1 MNKTSTTLTVENYY
15 SQEMNKKYMSVSQV
29 KGFMT
34 CEAREKAKIS
44 GEYIPADTS
53 ALLQGRVLETLL
65 LEPNK
70 IEQFMGENPELFM
83 KNGSLKSDHRKVLEM
98 VERAKR
104 DAVFMDYIGDEFTS
118 NYQHLVYG
126 DIGGVKF
133 KGLIDI
139 YQPGICIVDLKGVKD
154 FAPIWDSNK
163 GRKVNF
169 ISYWGY
175 DMQLAVYQELLMQ
188 RTGDKLPVYIAGI
201 TKDFYVLPQ
210 GVEVVKMDGNPQES
224 ELGVLLDNGTFI
236 ILNIENE
243 MLYSSE
249 KIYELNDLGIGIDL
263 MYKYPNWI
271 DYLFRNS
278 YSD

>member
-15 SQEMNKKYMSVSQV
+15 SQEMNQKYMSVSQL

-34 CEAREKAKIS
+34 CEAREMAKLS
-44 GEYIPADTS
+44 GEYIPADTT
-53 ALLQGRVLETLL
+53 ALLQGRLLETLL
-65 LEPNK
+65 LEPDK

-98 VERAKR
+98 VERAKK
-104 DAVFMDYIGDEFTS
+104 DKLFMEFIGDDFTS
-118 NYQHLVYG
+118 NYQHLVHG
-126 DIGGVKF
+126 EIGGIEF

-175 DMQLAVYQELLMQ
+175 DMQLAVYQELLRQ
-188 RTGDKLPVYIAGI
+188 TTGEDLPVFIAGI
-201 TKDFYVLPQ
+201 TK
-210 GVEVVKMDGNPQES
+210 
-224 ELGVLLDNGTFI
+224 
-236 ILNIENE
+236 ENE
-243 MLYSSE
+243 PVVFL
-249 KIYELNDLGIGIDL
+249 
-263 MYKYPNWI
+263 KYHRLI
-271 DYLFRNS
+271 
-278 YSD
+278 

>member
-15 SQEMNKKYMSVSQV
+15 SQEMNKEYMSVSQL
-29 KGFMT
+29 KGFMA
-34 CEAREKAKIS
+34 CEAREIAKIL
-44 GEYIPADTS
+44 GEYVPADTT
-53 ALLQGRVLETLL
+53 ALLQGKLLETLL
-65 LEPNK
+65 LEPDK
-70 IEQFMGENPELFM
+70 IEQFMSENPELFM

-154 FAPIWDSNK
+154 FAPIWDSSK

-201 TKDFYVLPQ
+201 TKETVSD
-210 GVEVVKMDGNPQES
+210 
-224 ELGVLLDNGTFI
+224 
-236 ILNIENE
+236 
-243 MLYSSE
+243 
-249 KIYELNDLGIGIDL
+249 IGIFEIPQAHLDKKL
-263 MYKYPNWI
+263 AEVKELAQKFQLIKNGEMEAHRCGTC
-271 DYLFRNS
+271 DYCKATKKLTSPIIFE
-278 YSD
+278 DFFQDD